1 MLKWENYDVSE
12 NSWEPEEFLNG
23 CENLVQEFTDRQ
35 AHTILAGRKT
45 ENHRVEYMIK
55 YKGDFPDRVVSSVE
69 ALEKWPLL
77 VLEFLERHARL
88 GKKRPAEPS
97 TSQRRVSFS
106 SIVETQAV
114 GNPIQVTCKYFTYFF
129 TLFFVND
136 SNFRI

>member
-12 NSWEPEEFLNG
+12 NSWEPEESLNG
-23 CENLVQEFTDRQ
+23 CDSLVQEFTDRQ
-35 AHTILAGRKT
+35 AHTILAARQT

-55 YKGDFPDRVVSSVE
+55 YKCDFPDRVVSSVE
-69 ALEKWPLL
+69 AVEKWPLL

-88 GKKRPAEPS
+88 GQKTSAEPRPVEPS

-114 GNPIQVTCKYFTYFF
+114 GHPIRVACK
-129 TLFFVND
+129 
-136 SNFRI
+136 I